1 MYFCNDNNLNPKI
14 MKTNILKWCFLV
26 VFFFSEFILFAQD
39 TGGAGDTAEDETT
52 NPLESPDTPV
62 NGKIVYLAIAA
73 VVFSVFYFRKNKL
86 VKS

>member
-14 MKTNILKWCFLV
+14 MKTNILKWCFSV
-26 VFFFSEFILFAQD
+26 VFLLVGFISFAQ
-39 TGGAGDTAEDETT
+39 GSTAEDEGTD
-52 NPLESPDTPV
+52 PLENPDTPV